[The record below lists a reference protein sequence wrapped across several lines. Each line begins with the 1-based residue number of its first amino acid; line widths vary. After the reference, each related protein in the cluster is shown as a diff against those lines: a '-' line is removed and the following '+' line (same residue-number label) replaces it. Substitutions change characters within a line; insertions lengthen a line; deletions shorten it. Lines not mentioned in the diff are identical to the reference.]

1 MQFDDLF
8 EMRKLVGTKLK
19 DSIQKDMII
28 LADNFITDKD
38 KKNFVIY
45 KGQKLE
51 SAIAYILQDIFVL
64 RNPWYLLD
72 VHMKIILQ

>member
-1 MQFDDLF
+1 M
-8 EMRKLVGTKLK
+8 ENKV
-19 DSIQKDMII
+19 DSIQKDVNI

-51 SAIAYILQDIFVL
+51 ADIAYIEIYQQAKKSIYVVDDYMNEKWILIMRSYNLQKSQ
-64 RNPWYLLD
+64 PA
-72 VHMKIILQ
+72 

>member
-28 LADNFITDKD
+28 LADNLLQIKTKR
-38 KKNFVIY
+38 
-45 KGQKLE
+45 
-51 SAIAYILQDIFVL
+51 IL
-64 RNPWYLLD
+64 
-72 VHMKIILQ
+72 

>member
-51 SAIAYILQDIFVL
+51 AAIAYILQDIFVF
-64 RNPWYLLD
+64 RNPW
-72 VHMKIILQ
+72 

>member
-38 KKNFVIY
+38 KKNSFTIY
-45 KGQKLE
+45 
-51 SAIAYILQDIFVL
+51 S
-64 RNPWYLLD
+64 
-72 VHMKIILQ
+72 

>member
-45 KGQKLE
+45 KGQKLDSISHRMAERE
-51 SAIAYILQDIFVL
+51 SSI
-64 RNPWYLLD
+64 
-72 VHMKIILQ
+72 